1 MEHHAPYRLNRLK
14 QFFTSLLLLTIAV
27 SGIDRAWAI
36 PASSTAATLSVGPDK
51 ALKNPSDAARIARS
65 GDTVEIDAGLYT
77 NDYAVW
83 HQDDLTLRAVG
94 GMAHLEAT
102 VLIPNGKAIWIIS
115 GNNVT
120 VENIEFSG
128 ARVTDT
134 NGAGIRHESGNLT
147 LRNMFFHRNE
157 FSILTGGDKKASL
170 TIEDSRFWH
179 QRRPGRF
186 SHGMYIGALKKFS
199 LSGSHIMG
207 TDRGHQIKTR
217 ALENHILYN
226 RIEDIPGGNS
236 SRLIDF
242 SNCGRS
248 FVIGNDMHQSDTTQ
262 NIDAIGYGAE
272 GCEGRSAVQ
281 KQLYVVNN
289 TFINEASNGALVR
302 NHVGGDALVVNN
314 LFFGRGRFLLGKG
327 NKSNNV
333 SVNLNRWQHGSWLP
347 PADSSAVDSAKALPH
362 VDGILLQPTRV
373 FSAPT
378 GTIERKIVGR
388 LDVGSRELVPKTS
401 KAR

>member
-1 MEHHAPYRLNRLK
+1 MEHHPICTPQHLTKTLAA
-14 QFFTSLLLLTIAV
+14 LLLLVIMLSSAGNALAT
-27 SGIDRAWAI
+27 
-36 PASSTAATLSVGPDK
+36 PASTTATTLSVGPDR
-51 ALKNPSDAARIARS
+51 ALKAPSEAARIARS

-83 HQDDLTLRAVG
+83 HQDNLTLRAVG

-102 VLIPNGKAIWIIS
+102 VLIPNGKAIWIIN
-115 GNNVT
+115 GNNVS

-128 ARVTDT
+128 ARVKDT

-147 LRNMFFHRNE
+147 LRNTFFHRNE
-157 FSILTGGDKKASL
+157 FSILTGGDNTSSL
-170 TIEDSRFWH
+170 VIEDSRFWY

-217 ALENHILYN
+217 ALENHIMYN

-248 FVIGNDMHQSDTTQ
+248 FVIGNDMHQTTTTH

-272 GCEGRSAVQ
+272 GCEGRSAMQ
-281 KQLYVVNN
+281 KQLYVSHN
-289 TFINEASNGALVR
+289 TFINEAWNGALVR
-302 NHVGGDALVVNN
+302 NHVGGDVLVVNN
-314 LFFGRGRFLLGKG
+314 LSFGRGRFLLGKG
-327 NKSNNV
+327 SKSNNIG
-333 SVNLNRWQHGSWLP
+333 VNLNRWQRGSWLP
-347 PADSSAVDSAKALPH
+347 PADSSAVDSAKILPH
-362 VDGILLQPTRV
+362 VDGISMQPARV
-373 FSAPT
+373 FSPPT
-378 GTIERKIVGR
+378 GTIERKIIGN
-388 LDVGSRELVPKTS
+388 LDVGAREYVLKNAA
-401 KAR
+401 AR